1 MDSRSSEGAQV
12 SLEHD
17 ELQDVD
23 EDDRKEEG
31 FLLLKGT
38 VCNNEFLLDS
48 ANMQPLWCCPM
59 QEQETCSVEG
69 TGNETVQ
76 ELPSFVGNLCAPSED
91 LEFILPRLEDRPDR
105 LPNFKFI
112 SGRCST
118 WSPSHS
124 TTSFLSTP
132 TLAPSFS

>member
-1 MDSRSSEGAQV
+1 MKEFSVLQKPADKTSSKEALFKRAQEVEIALTSWALTCILFRS

-38 VCNNEFLLDS
+38 VCNNAFLFDS

-59 QEQETCSVEG
+59 QEQETCSAEG

-76 ELPSFVGNLCAPSED
+76 EELPSFLGNFHNC
-91 LEFILPRLEDRPDR
+91 
-105 LPNFKFI
+105 
-112 SGRCST
+112 
-118 WSPSHS
+118 
-124 TTSFLSTP
+124 
-132 TLAPSFS
+132 